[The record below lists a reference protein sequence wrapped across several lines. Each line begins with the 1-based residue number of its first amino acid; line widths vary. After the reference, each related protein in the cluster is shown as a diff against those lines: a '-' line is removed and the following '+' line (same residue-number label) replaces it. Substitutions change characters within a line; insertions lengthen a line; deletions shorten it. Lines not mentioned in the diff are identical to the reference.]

1 MISIH
6 PSCFRTDSPKFN
18 DCRHYN
24 YVITIHNYNEIG
36 NVANQYALYK
46 SYFQLGSN
54 ENLIKNIIENNNQI
68 KKIIF
73 PLFIEK
79 LTTIIH
85 FFETLELPEEYNDYI
100 KKNSV
105 CLDEF
110 YFHIVFKEIIGNLH
124 NNCLFMKKIVIPK
137 LPLIKRD
144 ETKIKLFFID
154 LFQYLYQGKIFLTPI
169 VEISFLD
176 KNDDLSCYNDYILKR
191 VL

>member
-1 MISIH
+1 M
-6 PSCFRTDSPKFN
+6 
-18 DCRHYN
+18 
-24 YVITIHNYNEIG
+24 
-36 NVANQYALYK
+36 
-46 SYFQLGSN
+46 
-54 ENLIKNIIENNNQI
+54 
-68 KKIIF
+68 
-73 PLFIEK
+73 
-79 LTTIIH
+79 IIH
-85 FFETLELPEEYNDYI
+85 GWGRYPEIDANLFFPKSKFECFDYI

-176 KNDDLSCYNDYILKR
+176 KNDDLSCYNEYILKR